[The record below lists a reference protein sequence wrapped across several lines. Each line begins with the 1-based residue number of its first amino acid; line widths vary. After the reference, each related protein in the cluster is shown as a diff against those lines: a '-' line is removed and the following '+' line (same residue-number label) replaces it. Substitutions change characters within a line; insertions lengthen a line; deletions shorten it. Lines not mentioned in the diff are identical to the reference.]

1 MLIIAKE
8 AAADGSRPAI
18 QTWGGATPPD
28 THWQIKDGL
37 DTSVF
42 TQYNGF
48 VYLTVMRDIVVGII
62 PNEEAWEAWK
72 AQQPESEPE
81 PASETQLLGQEIT
94 NLQLAEIEQGQYA
107 TDLDL
112 RIREMEGSSN
122 V

>member
-48 VYLTVMRDIVVGII
+48 VYLTVMRGIVVDMQ
-62 PNEEAWEAWK
+62 PNTEAWEAWK
-72 AQQPESEPE
+72 EAHPEPE
-81 PASETQLLGQEIT
+81 PEPEPEPGPDMSA
-94 NLQLAEIEQGQYA
+94 YA
-107 TDLDL
+107 TWDDLAAAYK
-112 RIREMEGSSN
+112 EGVQN
-122 V
+122 A